1 MKRLYIVFLGAMLMS
16 LMPLLPLHAQ
26 ETKTT
31 LEARDLLK
39 ELVAK
44 KWGRKNTVLPSAK
57 VLVQYESDLGE
68 RWIVDFESGHITLEC
83 LWSKDTL
90 LSDKRVQ
97 EDMACAISNLYMCIP
112 VMPSLMIQRQQQA
125 GAVIACNERHES
137 ETYTV
142 QQGDTLSEIAQQM
155 RVTVASIMAAN
166 NITNPD
172 RIRINLKLSIPPS
185 PPHLHLPGGEHKTAS
200 ESLLHCQLT
209 DPVSGEQINA
219 NNVGEFGK
227 RLVRRNGVQGELIR
241 GDDGRTRRIS
251 RVQLRLTKNH
261 LQIRARKYYPLIL
274 ENAKRFNHDPAL
286 IMAMVHTE
294 SAFNP
299 RASSHA
305 NAYGLMQLVPES
317 GAREAYRWLHRKD
330 IKPSPAYLMRPREN
344 LELGSAYMKLLQDR
358 IFAKVTNPRSRL
370 YCAVAAYNG
379 GGGNVGRTFSGKKS
393 VQASI
398 RQINSKSPEQVLGI
412 LKKSSPHK
420 ETRDYMKR
428 VFQRIAIYRQPQ
440 WQP

>member
-1 MKRLYIVFLGAMLMS
+1 MKRLYMFFLGTTLMS
-16 LMPLLPLHAQ
+16 LMPLLPLHSQ

-31 LEARDLLK
+31 LEARDLLQ

-68 RWIVDFESGHITLEC
+68 RWIVDFESGVITLEC
-83 LWSKDTL
+83 LWSKNTL
-90 LSDKRVQ
+90 LSDKRIQ
-97 EDMACAISNLYMCIP
+97 EDMACAISNLYMSIP
-112 VMPSLMIQRQQQA
+112 IMPELMIQRQQQA
-125 GAVIACNERHES
+125 GAIIACNERHETDS
-137 ETYTV
+137 YTV
-142 QQGDTLSEIAQQM
+142 QQGDTLSQIAQQM

-166 NITNPD
+166 NINNPD

-185 PPHLHLPGGEHKTAS
+185 PPHLHLPDGKHATAS
-200 ESLLHCQLT
+200 ESLLNCQLT
-209 DPVSGEQINA
+209 DPESGEQINA
-219 NNVGEFGK
+219 NNIGEFGK
-227 RLVRRNGVQGELIR
+227 RLVHRNGIQGELIR
-241 GDDGRTRRIS
+241 GDDGRTRRIT
-251 RVQLRLTKNH
+251 RVQLKLTKNH
-261 LQIRARKYYPLIL
+261 LQIRARKYYPLVL

-305 NAYGLMQLVPES
+305 NAYGLMQLVPAS
-317 GAREAYRWLHRKD
+317 GAREAYRWLHSKD

-344 LELGSAYMKLLQDR
+344 LELGSAYMQLLQDR
-358 IFAKVTNPRSRL
+358 IFAKVTNPKSRL

-379 GGGNVGRTFSGKKS
+379 GGGNVGRTFSGRKS
-393 VQASI
+393 VQASVN
-398 RQINSKSPEQVLGI
+398 QINSKSPEQVLDM
-412 LKKSSPHK
+412 LKKNSPYK
-420 ETRDYMKR
+420 ETRNYMKR